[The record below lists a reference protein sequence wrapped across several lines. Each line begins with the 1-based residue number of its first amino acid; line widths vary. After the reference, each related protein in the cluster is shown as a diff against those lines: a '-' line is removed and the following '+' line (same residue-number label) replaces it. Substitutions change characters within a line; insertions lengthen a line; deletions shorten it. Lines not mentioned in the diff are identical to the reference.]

1 MRSGSGQDRAPSPCR
16 VLSFTDSTLN
26 GSQETIEEARV
37 RMKWARGRVW
47 GLVARHSSGRVANP
61 EELVRFISTPTTG
74 HVFLVV
80 AWMYAGYHSLAY

>member
-1 MRSGSGQDRAPSPCR
+1 
-16 VLSFTDSTLN
+16 
-26 GSQETIEEARV
+26 
-37 RMKWARGRVW
+37 
-47 GLVARHSSGRVANP
+47 VANP

>member
-1 MRSGSGQDRAPSPCR
+1 
-16 VLSFTDSTLN
+16 
-26 GSQETIEEARV
+26 
-37 RMKWARGRVW
+37 MKWARGRVW